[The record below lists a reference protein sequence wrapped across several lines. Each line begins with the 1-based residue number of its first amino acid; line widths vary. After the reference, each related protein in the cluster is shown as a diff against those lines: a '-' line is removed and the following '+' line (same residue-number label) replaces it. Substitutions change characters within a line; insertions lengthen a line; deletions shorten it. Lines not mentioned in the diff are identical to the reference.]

1 MPSYAPTPT
10 GNPPQTRPVPVI
22 LAIVSCAL
30 LVLLSVFPPSS
41 TRLLIWPW
49 AGFAS
54 AGWLL
59 PIGLAL
65 HRFAR
70 GLPRA
75 RFGGL
80 IDIGFAFLVLAAI
93 GSAFTSPLSGVVG
106 PHLLPFLGACALPFA
121 LLPLFGSTERER
133 AHRILGGVLAVILGA
148 SLLLWLQP
156 WIRLA
161 LPASRNAEPFGHA
174 NITGSV
180 AVLAATWMVACFVR
194 ETARAP
200 RVLCA
205 LGAALALLT
214 AISSGSR
221 GAILALV
228 AGGATAGAIVL
239 IRRGRFLL
247 FIVLAVVLAATAIAT
262 NARLREL
269 VVQGR
274 WSPAARESNDQRIAM
289 IVGGLRLGAERPLL
303 GWGAGSVPHVF
314 PRVRAELPGTADNF
328 LQLHNTPVQLW
339 ATLGSAGLLAA
350 LLIAAGLVRRLRTVS
365 WTPERIALTAGLASA
380 ATVLLFDHPF
390 ATPVFAVLAAA
401 HLAAW
406 AHPPASPPLAPV
418 PRFATGIGVALLI
431 PVLVLGF
438 RDLAARQ
445 AYSRALDRAVIN
457 DRPGYETAL
466 RRSVRLAPADP
477 YYAHLLAAHLATGH
491 PFPGAQSASPETAAA
506 LLAETLTRNPDL
518 EYARYNLGWLLLA
531 ADPETAAVHFREAAR
546 LAPQRGAVYL
556 GLGLAR
562 IRLNDTDGAVRA
574 LAAEW
579 LLNPSIAWSP
589 AWRQAPLD
597 ALTPRVRALA
607 TEAALARG
615 RDPWTEQNLSV
626 PAAIGAP
633 YRRLRTGYGVLMG
646 QPEGVPPVD
655 LNIQTRV
662 VLPTELRPHVPA
674 FGWLDGG
681 TLLHFLDSD
690 SP

>member
-1 MPSYAPTPT
+1 
-10 GNPPQTRPVPVI
+10 VPVI

-49 AGFAS
+49 AGFTAI
-54 AGWLL
+54 GWLL

-70 GLPRA
+70 SLPHA

-80 IDIGFAFLVLAAI
+80 IDIGFALLVLTAI
-93 GSAFTSPLSGVVG
+93 ASAFTSPLRGVVV
-106 PHLLPFLGACALPFA
+106 PHLLPFLGTCALPFA
-121 LLPLFGSTERER
+121 MLPLFESTDRER
-133 AHRILGGVLAVILGA
+133 THRILGGALAVILCA
-148 SLLLWLQP
+148 SLLIWLQP

-180 AVLAATWMVACFVR
+180 AVLAATWMVAGFVR
-194 ETARAP
+194 ETARPP
-200 RVLCA
+200 RILYA
-205 LGAALALLT
+205 LGAALAILT

-221 GAILALV
+221 GAILALA
-228 AGGATAGAIVL
+228 AGAVTAGAIL
-239 IRRGRFLL
+239 LLRRGRFLL
-247 FIVLAVVLAATAIAT
+247 FTVLAVLLAASAIAT
-262 NARLREL
+262 NTRLREL

-274 WSPAARESNDQRIAM
+274 WSPAARESNDQRITM

-314 PRVRAELPGTADNF
+314 PRVRADLPGTADNF

-339 ATLGSAGLLAA
+339 ATLGAAGLCAA
-350 LLIAAGLVRRLRTVS
+350 LLIAAGLIRHLRPAR
-365 WTPERIALTAGLASA
+365 WTPEHIALTAGLASA

-390 ATPVFAVLAAA
+390 ATPAFAVLAAA

-406 AHPPASPPLAPV
+406 ARPPASPPVAPV

-431 PVLVLGF
+431 PVLVFSF

-457 DRPGYETAL
+457 NRPGYETAL
-466 RRSVRLAPADP
+466 RRALRLAPGDP

-491 PFPGAQSASPETAAA
+491 PFPGAQGTSPETAAS
-506 LLAETLTRNPDL
+506 LLADTLTRNPDL

-531 ADPETAAVHFREAAR
+531 SDPESAAVHFRESAR

-562 IRLNDTDGAVRA
+562 IRLNDTEGAVRA

-579 LLNPSIAWSP
+579 LLNPAIAWSP
-589 AWRQAPLD
+589 VWREAPLD
-597 ALTPRVRALA
+597 AFTPRVRALA

-615 RDPWTEQNLSV
+615 RDPWTEKNLSV
-626 PAAIGAP
+626 PAGIGAP
-633 YRRLRTGYGVLMG
+633 YRRVRTGYGVLMG
-646 QPEGVPPVD
+646 QPEGLPPVD
-655 LNIQTRV
+655 FNIQIRV
-662 VLPTELRPHVPA
+662 VLPPELRPHVPA

-681 TLLHFLDSD
+681 TLLGFLDSA